1 MKNKTTRFLAV
12 SLIGVALL
20 CVCVFSFLAIHMGGR
35 SSRTINEMGSLYM
48 SSMSQQISTHFE
60 SIIDIQMDQ
69 LEALAGQVD
78 MAAMPQ
84 GRASMQSRATASPAA
99 TASAMVRLCH
109 QMAATAATATAAE
122 ASAEN
127 TLSAIRFTVAANPA
141 VFAPFT
147 GTVRV
152 VFILCSALK

>member
-35 SSRTINEMGSLYM
+35 SSRTINEVGSLYM

-69 LEALAGQVD
+69 LEALAGTITSDAVHRD
-78 MAAMPQ
+78 
-84 GRASMQSRATASPAA
+84 
-99 TASAMVRLCH
+99 
-109 QMAATAATATAAE
+109 E
-122 ASAEN
+122 ALQQELIDQAKARDFTYLGFCGQDGSVEMLYGSQL
-127 TLSAIRFTVAANPA
+127 TVTDVPVLSDRR
-141 VFAPFT
+141 
-147 GTVRV
+147 G
-152 VFILCSALK
+152 